1 MMPELKNPM
10 QADYAVVD
18 LETTGLDPQ
27 KCKIIDVGIVYVKD
41 DEPIGTYSQL
51 VNPCETLTHDII
63 ALTGITDEMLQGQP
77 VIADIIQ
84 EVRKGLG
91 DLPILGHHIKFDVD
105 FLNSAL
111 EDAGL
116 PLIASKTIDTMELS
130 KSLYRNVAHH
140 SLQDVMRRVGIDK
153 TEEHRALA
161 DALDTLACYKKL
173 AAMERPIYVD
183 DEDAAVAAKQRQEK
197 ASKLLRAKYMGQ
209 NAKVRNEKPYGV
221 VIPSAG
227 GVEIIGEENHQ
238 DKLSEYGAGAWFW
251 VELKRGANPVG
262 SHAGEPTIFTYLDGE
277 QIGWMTPTNTSRHY
291 HQVPPE
297 GCVALA
303 HTKSGK
309 QAALQLEVRVEM
321 PKAEPASEEYKMA
334 LAEARPIAQPKAP
347 ATTAKAVGGKTDDI
361 ETCMSIWGTA
371 NKMPHKKDITGNNR
385 TPIIL
390 TEESSAAIDQ
400 YADGTLLWV
409 RFRKNV
415 TDGTPVVQV
424 SLGHNQIGTLDLQG
438 NATCIDLITDNG
450 AMAKIEIGTQ
460 GNSRTATALIR

>member
-1 MMPELKNPM
+1 
-10 QADYAVVD
+10 
-18 LETTGLDPQ
+18 
-27 KCKIIDVGIVYVKD
+27 
-41 DEPIGTYSQL
+41 
-51 VNPCETLTHDII
+51 
-63 ALTGITDEMLQGQP
+63 
-77 VIADIIQ
+77 
-84 EVRKGLG
+84 
-91 DLPILGHHIKFDVD
+91 
-105 FLNSAL
+105 
-111 EDAGL
+111 
-116 PLIASKTIDTMELS
+116 
-130 KSLYRNVAHH
+130 
-140 SLQDVMRRVGIDK
+140 
-153 TEEHRALA
+153 
-161 DALDTLACYKKL
+161 
-173 AAMERPIYVD
+173 
-183 DEDAAVAAKQRQEK
+183 
-197 ASKLLRAKYMGQ
+197 MGQ

-309 QAALQLEVRVEM
+309 QAALQLEVRVEI